1 MDASVAIAQAE
12 NRRGRRE
19 DGMSM
24 IDIAGELSSYKMPPT
39 YIGEPIIWFRHGQKA
54 RPIAAFCARFQSAS
68 QNIDVLIPTESEQ
81 TIESV
86 PHISDPRLKLGV
98 EQMENGAWDYSEGKK
113 QAVADRHALEDRLA
127 KIESLLNSI
136 AGPARKKTEQ
146 G

>member
-1 MDASVAIAQAE
+1 MDASVAIANAE

-19 DGMSM
+19 DGLSM
-24 IDIAGELSSYKMPPT
+24 IDIAQDLAHYKMPPT
-39 YIGEPIIWFRHGQKA
+39 YIGEPIIWYRHGQKA
-54 RPIAAFCARFQSAS
+54 RPIAAFCARYQSAS

-86 PHISDPRLKLGV
+86 PHISDPRLKLGA
-98 EQMENGAWDYSEGKK
+98 EQMENGAWDYSDGKK
-113 QAVADRHALEDRLA
+113 QAVADRHALEERLG
-127 KIESLLNSI
+127 KIESTLNSL